1 MPRLDRLQTF
11 LPVSV
16 ATWAR
21 QRAADN
27 GESVSIFIR
36 DLVIAAWRLDN
47 DTNSRINGFDPARQS
62 VFIAVALDA
71 LLASHPDSSLRER
84 THDAYRRRLEKLGLA
99 VSTAMG
105 SNSHE
110 A

>member
-47 DTNSRINGFDPARQS
+47 EVNSRTNGFDPARQS

-84 THDAYRRRLEKLGLA
+84 THDAYRRRLEKLGLTI
-99 VSTAMG
+99 STMG

>member
-47 DTNSRINGFDPARQS
+47 EVNSRTNGFDPAR
-62 VFIAVALDA
+62 L
-71 LLASHPDSSLRER
+71 
-84 THDAYRRRLEKLGLA
+84 
-99 VSTAMG
+99 STPG
-105 SNSHE
+105 
-110 A
+110 